1 MRTFSILILFF
12 FTLSLSA
19 QNGAPPVAG
28 ARGAAMGG
36 TGVTFTDL
44 NSAFRNQA
52 GLAFLENMG
61 GLVVGERRFLDSPV
75 NALSAAAAYPSE
87 FGTFG
92 LTLNYFGIDAFN
104 EQKIGIAYAR
114 QLFDNLSI
122 GVQFDYLNTQIQE
135 YGSAGA
141 ITFEAGL
148 YSKISDVLAL
158 AMHVYSPARIEWTA
172 GENLPSIFTIGLAY
186 QPSNKVMVTAEAE
199 KDIDFDT
206 RFRGGVEYFVL
217 EKVWIRA
224 GAATNPTNVTF
235 GLGYA
240 VSEELNIDIASVYH
254 QYLGITPSIAVV
266 YHLSSK
272 T

>member
-1 MRTFSILILFF
+1 MKIFYALLVIGLPLA
-12 FTLSLSA
+12 LAA
-19 QNGAPPVAG
+19 QNGTPPPAG

-36 TGVTFTDL
+36 TGLTFVDI

-52 GLAFLENMG
+52 GLAYLQNFG
-61 GLVVGERRFLDSPV
+61 GIVLGERRFMDSPV
-75 NALSAAAAYPSE
+75 HTFSAAAAYPSD

-104 EQKIGIAYAR
+104 EQKIGLAYAR
-114 QLFDNLSI
+114 KLFDNLAI
-122 GVQFDYLNTQIQE
+122 GVQFDYLTTQIQE

-148 YSKISDVLAL
+148 HSKISQVLAL
-158 AMHVYSPARIEWTA
+158 AVHVYSPARIEWTE
-172 GENLPSIFTIGLAY
+172 GEHLPSIFAIGLAY
-186 QPSNKVMVTAEAE
+186 QPSNQVVVTAEAE

-206 RFRGGVEYFVL
+206 RFRAGVEYLAV

-224 GAATNPTNVTF
+224 GVATNPVNVSF

-240 VSEELNIDIASVYH
+240 ISDQLRMDVSSVYH
-254 QYLGITPSIAVV
+254 QYLGVTPGFAVI
-266 YHLSSK
+266 YTRK
-272 T
+272 